1 MPDVGAAAFDTA
13 GGAVGALEG
22 TTVVEDD
29 DKVVVEVGELDE
41 DKEKIVAGFT
51 LSPRGRASTPV
62 GRFCKRIGHT
72 LL

>member
-41 DKEKIVAGFT
+41 DKEMVAGFK

-62 GRFCKRIGHT
+62 GRFCKRQG
-72 LL
+72 

>member
-41 DKEKIVAGFT
+41 DKEMVAGFT
-51 LSPRGRASTPV
+51 LSPRGRVSTPV
-62 GRFCKRIGHT
+62 GRFCKRQG
-72 LL
+72 

>member
-22 TTVVEDD
+22 TTVVEDE
-29 DKVVVEVGELDE
+29 DKEVVEVGELDE
-41 DKEKIVAGFT
+41 DKEIVAGFT

-62 GRFCKRIGHT
+62 GRFCKRIDHT

>member
-41 DKEKIVAGFT
+41 DKEIVAGFT

-62 GRFCKRIGHT
+62 GRFCKRIDHT

>member
-22 TTVVEDD
+22 TTVVE
-29 DKVVVEVGELDE
+29 VVVEVGELDE
-41 DKEKIVAGFT
+41 DKEEIVAGFT

-62 GRFCKRIGHT
+62 GRFCKRIDHT

>member
-13 GGAVGALEG
+13 GGVVGALEG

-41 DKEKIVAGFT
+41 DKEEIVAGFT
-51 LSPRGRASTPV
+51 LSPRGLASTPV
-62 GRFCKRIGHT
+62 GRFCKRQG
-72 LL
+72 

>member
-29 DKVVVEVGELDE
+29 KVVVEVGELDE
-41 DKEKIVAGFT
+41 DKEIVAGFT

-62 GRFCKRIGHT
+62 GRFCKRQG
-72 LL
+72 

>member
-1 MPDVGAAAFDTA
+1 MV
-13 GGAVGALEG
+13 EG
-22 TTVVEDD
+22 D

-41 DKEKIVAGFT
+41 DKEEIAAGFT

-62 GRFCKRIGHT
+62 GRFCKRIDHT

>member
-1 MPDVGAAAFDTA
+1 M
-13 GGAVGALEG
+13 
-22 TTVVEDD
+22 VEDD

-41 DKEKIVAGFT
+41 DKEEIVAGFT

-62 GRFCKRIGHT
+62 GRFCKRIDHT